1 MTAEA
6 APGTGPKVS
15 PGQSALTHAPMSV
28 FGAAALVAGSMIGSG
43 VYLLPASLGAV
54 GSISIL
60 GWVAATTAALALAAM
75 FAQLAAVAPQ
85 ARGVSGY
92 VQAGLGRFFGVQA
105 TVAYWASCWVGVV
118 AVALAAAG
126 YLGYLIP
133 ALAAAGPRLAAT
145 LAVIW
150 LAVAASWLGPR
161 MVGRVEGFTLVA
173 GLAPVLLVAVVGWLW
188 FDPAVFAHSWNPTGA
203 GLLGATR
210 SSALTAFWAFL
221 GLECAAAAAG
231 VVRDPARNVPRATL
245 AGVAVAAAL
254 YIGAC
259 AVLMGLTPAADLARS
274 SAPFADATRATV
286 GVGGAGLIAVCAFLR
301 AGGCTTGW
309 VLVTSETSREAA
321 DQGAFP
327 AFFRSRPGE
336 RASAVNLATTGG
348 LMSLVAVLTASPTLG
363 SQFSELANVTV
374 VLSLITYLLA
384 GCSLLRLRSGV
395 DAPRRRAG
403 AATAVVAIACAAG
416 LIASAG
422 LKDLALSA
430 ISLLVATILYFALRR
445 R

>member
-1 MTAEA
+1 M
-6 APGTGPKVS
+6 
-15 PGQSALTHAPMSV
+15 
-28 FGAAALVAGSMIGSG
+28 
-43 VYLLPASLGAV
+43 
-54 GSISIL
+54 
-60 GWVAATTAALALAAM
+60 
-75 FAQLAAVAPQ
+75 
-85 ARGVSGY
+85 
-92 VQAGLGRFFGVQA
+92 
-105 TVAYWASCWVGVV
+105 
-118 AVALAAAG
+118 
-126 YLGYLIP
+126 
-133 ALAAAGPRLAAT
+133 
-145 LAVIW
+145 
-150 LAVAASWLGPR
+150 
-161 MVGRVEGFTLVA
+161 
-173 GLAPVLLVAVVGWLW
+173 
-188 FDPAVFAHSWNPTGA
+188 
-203 GLLGATR
+203 
-210 SSALTAFWAFL
+210 
-221 GLECAAAAAG
+221 
-231 VVRDPARNVPRATL
+231 RDPVRTVPRAPL
-245 AGVAVAAAL
+245 GGVAIAAAL
-254 YIGAC
+254 YVAAC
-259 AVLMGLTPAADLARS
+259 AVLMGLMPAAALARS
-274 SAPFADATRATV
+274 SAPFADATRAIV
-286 GVGGAGLIAVCAFLR
+286 GVGGAGLISICAFLR
-301 AGGCTTGW
+301 TAGCTTGW